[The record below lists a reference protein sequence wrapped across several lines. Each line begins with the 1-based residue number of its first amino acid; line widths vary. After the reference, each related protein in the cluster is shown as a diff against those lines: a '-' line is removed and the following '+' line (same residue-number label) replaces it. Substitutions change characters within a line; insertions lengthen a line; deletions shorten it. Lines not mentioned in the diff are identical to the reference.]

1 MQYNTIYF
9 SLDALQ
15 YNIIHIARDK
25 RKGTDK
31 EDPEKK
37 NVRLSSRDQLGE
49 SSASIISEKINAN
62 YKHVFIFE

>member
-25 RKGTDK
+25 RKGKDK

-37 NVRLSSRDQLGE
+37 KREAIESGSTWRKLG
-49 SSASIISEKINAN
+49 
-62 YKHVFIFE
+62 KHYF